1 MTSPAQIRCG
11 VQAQA
16 EKLSFTFD
24 GGTGAMRV
32 TTNPECTWS
41 AQSEAPWVTLTPPM
55 NGQGEG
61 TVQFTVA
68 ANGLPSSRSTAIKVE
83 DQRLQISQDARPCEF
98 RLSSTLETVEAAGG
112 EHTVQVTTTSAQ
124 CRWTAISD
132 VPWITIVSG
141 REGDNSGVVTF
152 RVEPLSGPQRAG
164 TLTIGGQTV
173 QVQQGAGCSYSVG
186 TEALNVGAA
195 GGTTEVAVSA
205 PVGCTWTAQ
214 SGVPWITLTRGAT
227 GSGPGV
233 VTLQVASTD
242 GPTRSGTVTIAG
254 QTVQV
259 QQGAGC
265 SYSVGTEAINVGAA
279 GGATEVAVS
288 APAGCTWTAQ
298 SGVPWIT
305 LPRGA
310 AGSGPGVLALQV
322 ASTDG
327 PTRTGTVT
335 IAGRVV
341 TVTQSPGCSFTI
353 DPLTYAAPAAAS
365 TSATTVRAGPGCA
378 WTAASSSDWIVITA
392 GQSGSGAGDVRFSI
406 AGNSGPSRAGSIGI
420 AGQTVTVNQASGC
433 AITVTPTNLS
443 VAAAASANTIQVT
456 TAQGCTWSAA
466 SGASW
471 ITIGGVASGSGSG
484 QVSLSIAANS
494 SPARQGTLTVGGHTV
509 TVSQA
514 SGCTYTVTPPSQDV
528 APAGGTATA
537 SIATGSGCPWSAS
550 SSATWITPGA
560 TSGSGP
566 AQVALTVAPNNGPDR
581 TGTVTVASTVLT
593 VNQGSP
599 CGWVLAPPFHTYG
612 PEGGNGNVLVIVT
625 GACTWTAA
633 SNDAWI
639 TLTAGASGT
648 GNGLVQFVAAPN
660 NGPARTGSLTIAGRR
675 YDVIQ
680 AAR

>member
-1 MTSPAQIRCG
+1 MSMAILCRFSVAHTPICVWLLVLLPLLSSCKSKVETVTSPAQVRCG

-24 GGTGAMRV
+24 GGTGTMRV

-61 TVQFTVA
+61 TVQFTVG
-68 ANGLPSSRSTAIKVE
+68 ANGLSSSRSTAIKVE
-83 DQRLQISQDARPCEF
+83 DQRLQISQDGRPCEF

-112 EHTVQVTTTSAQ
+112 ERTVRVTTTSAQ
-124 CRWTAISD
+124 CRWTATAD
-132 VPWITIVSG
+132 VSWITIVSG
-141 REGDNSGVVTF
+141 REGDDSGVVTF

-164 TLTIGGQTV
+164 TLTI
-173 QVQQGAGCSYSVG
+173 
-186 TEALNVGAA
+186 
-195 GGTTEVAVSA
+195 
-205 PVGCTWTAQ
+205 
-214 SGVPWITLTRGAT
+214 
-227 GSGPGV
+227 
-233 VTLQVASTD
+233 
-242 GPTRSGTVTIAG
+242 AG

-265 SYSVGTEAINVGAA
+265 SYSIGTDTVSVGSA
-279 GGATEVAVS
+279 GGTSEVAVT
-288 APAGCTWTAQ
+288 APPGCTWTAQ
-298 SGVPWIT
+298 SAVPWIT
-305 LPRGA
+305 LTRGA
-310 AGSGPGVLALQV
+310 TGDGPGVVTLQV
-322 ASTDG
+322 AATDG
-327 PTRTGTVT
+327 PVRTGTVT
-335 IAGRVV
+335 IAGRTV

-365 TSATTVRAGPGCA
+365 TSATTVRAAPGCT
-378 WTAASSSDWIVITA
+378 WTAASSTDWIVITA
-392 GQSGSGAGDVRFSI
+392 GQSGNGTGEVRFSV
-406 AGNSGPSRAGSIGI
+406 AGNPGPPRAGSISI
-420 AGQTVTVNQASGC
+420 AGQTMTVNQTSGC
-433 AITVTPTNLS
+433 AITVTPTNVS
-443 VAAAASANTIQVT
+443 VAAAASANSLQVT
-456 TAQGCTWSAA
+456 TAQGCSWSAT

-471 ITIGGVASGSGSG
+471 IAFGDVSSGNGNG
-484 QVSLSIAANS
+484 QVPFFVDANS
-494 SPARQGTLTVGGHTV
+494 GPARQGTLTIGGRTV

-550 SSATWITPGA
+550 SSANWITPGA

-566 AQVALTVAPNNGPDR
+566 AQVPLTVAPNNGPAR
-581 TGTVTVASTVLT
+581 TGTVTVASIVLT

-599 CGWVLAPPFHTYG
+599 CEWVFAPPFHTFG

-633 SNDAWI
+633 TNVDWI

-675 YDVIQ
+675 YDVTQ